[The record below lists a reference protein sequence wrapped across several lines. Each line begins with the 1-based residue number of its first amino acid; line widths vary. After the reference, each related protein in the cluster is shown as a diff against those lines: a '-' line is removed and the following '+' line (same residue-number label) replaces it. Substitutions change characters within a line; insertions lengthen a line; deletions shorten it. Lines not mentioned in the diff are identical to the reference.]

1 MKDQF
6 EQNSIDFKLHI
17 DPETLAITAD
27 QALIEQVL
35 INICKNSVEAIDEVN
50 NPKIELTAATD
61 GLGNPVI
68 KVTDNG
74 RGITDEVAEKIFIPF
89 FTTKQQG
96 SGIGLSLSRQIMRR
110 HKGTLSV
117 SSTSGAETV
126 FSLRF

>member
-1 MKDQF
+1 M
-6 EQNSIDFKLHI
+6 HI

-35 INICKNSVEAIDEVN
+35 INIFRNSIEAIN
-50 NPKIELTAATD
+50 GISNPRIELTAATD

-68 KVTDNG
+68 KVLDNG
-74 RGITDEVAEKIFIPF
+74 KGIADEVAEKIFIPF

>member
-1 MKDQF
+1 
-6 EQNSIDFKLHI
+6 
-17 DPETLAITAD
+17 
-27 QALIEQVL
+27 
-35 INICKNSVEAIDEVN
+35 
-50 NPKIELTAATD
+50 
-61 GLGNPVI
+61 LGNPVI

-96 SGIGLSLSRQIMRR
+96 SGIGLSLSKQIMRQ